1 MTKIF
6 TLTAIALL
14 LTVTGAFATQSETVQ
29 GEYLEARSVSVYVGA
44 CHYGSEFVEGGR
56 EATLVWNIHGGS
68 WKGVS
73 LDGLTVVA
81 VVTAK
86 NNLAIDTKTRRSVLY
101 LDAKATPEQRSAL
114 IDLITTKRREVVGQI
129 IRTEIA
135 PITFTKQNVKYGL
148 RVGKVLALS
157 VSRYPCQNCTQPH
170 QIWYKP
176 LEQIDTAIV
185 GKSTAYHYQDKILS
199 VTWNQG
205 EDTNNVFVGNFAMYK
220 LRGGR

>member
-1 MTKIF
+1 MKTKIL

-14 LTVTGAFATQSETVQ
+14 LTVAGVFATQPETVQ

-44 CHYGSEFVEGGR
+44 CHYGAEYVEGGR
-56 EATLVWNIHGGS
+56 EATLVWNIRQGT

-73 LDGLTVVA
+73 LEGLTVVA

-101 LDAKATPEQRSAL
+101 IDERATSEQRAAL
-114 IDLITTKRREVVGQI
+114 TALMTAKRSEVLGEIV
-129 IRTEIA
+129 RTESA
-135 PITFTKQNVKYGL
+135 PIAFTKEGVKYDL
-148 RVGKVLALS
+148 RVGQVLTLS

-176 LEQIDTAIV
+176 LEQLDTPIV
-185 GKSTAYHYQDKILS
+185 GKSTSYSYQDKILS
-199 VTWNQG
+199 VTWNCG
-205 EDTNNVFVGNFAMYK
+205 EDTNNVFVGNFAM
-220 LRGGR
+220 

>member
-1 MTKIF
+1 MKAKIF
-6 TLTAIALL
+6 TLTAITFL
-14 LTVTGAFATQSETVQ
+14 LTVAGGVATQPETVQ

-44 CHYGSEFVEGGR
+44 CHYGAEYVEGGR
-56 EATLVWNIHGGS
+56 EATLVWNIRQGT

-101 LDAKATPEQRSAL
+101 IDTKATSKQRTAL
-114 IDLITTKRREVVGQI
+114 VDLMTTKRSEILGEVVS
-129 IRTEIA
+129 TENA
-135 PITFTKQNVKYGL
+135 PITFTKQGVKYDL
-148 RVGKVLALS
+148 QVGKVLSLS

-176 LEQIDTAIV
+176 LEQLDTPIV
-185 GKSTAYHYQDKILS
+185 GKSTSYCYQDKILS
-199 VTWNQG
+199 VTWDCG
-205 EDTNNVFVGNFAMYK
+205 EDTNNVFVGDFAM
-220 LRGGR
+220 

>member
-1 MTKIF
+1 MKTKIF
-6 TLTAIALL
+6 TLTAITFL
-14 LTVTGAFATQSETVQ
+14 LTVAGGVATQPETVQ

-44 CHYGSEFVEGGR
+44 CHYGAEYVEGGR
-56 EATLVWNIHGGS
+56 EATLVWNIRQGT

-101 LDAKATPEQRSAL
+101 IDTKATSKQRTAL
-114 IDLITTKRREVVGQI
+114 VDLMTTKRSEILGEVVS
-129 IRTEIA
+129 TENA
-135 PITFTKQNVKYGL
+135 PITFTKQGVKYDL
-148 RVGKVLALS
+148 QVGKVLSLS

-176 LEQIDTAIV
+176 LEQLDTPIV
-185 GKSTAYHYQDKILS
+185 GKSTSYCYQDKILS
-199 VTWNQG
+199 VTWDCG
-205 EDTNNVFVGNFAMYK
+205 EDTNNVFVGDFAM
-220 LRGGR
+220 